1 VSYCCAANLLIPYP
15 TQALSKYGMLEE
27 SNTDPNKE
35 ESMIERLRAVVEEA
49 EKLPEEEQEALAA
62 LWEEV
67 LEEAR
72 WEATLS
78 EPRSLRALDA
88 MVKRAKE
95 QVARGEVYD
104 TLRDN
109 S

>member
-1 VSYCCAANLLIPYP
+1 
-15 TQALSKYGMLEE
+15 
-27 SNTDPNKE
+27 
-35 ESMIERLRAVVEEA
+35 MIERLRAVVEEA

-62 LWEEV
+62 RWEEI

-72 WEATLS
+72 WEAALS